1 MANTYL
7 SKTLGTPTN
16 NKKWTFSA
24 WVKRTHIE
32 SVTTIF
38 SAGASN
44 MDAMS
49 FSAAGIFNFYVNAGN
64 SGRFAT
70 NRLFKDATAWYHVF
84 VSVDT
89 TQGTASDRMKL
100 YINGVQETSFAV
112 VSYPSQ
118 NYDTKIN
125 SSVIHTFGGYSEG
138 SSGEFWTGA
147 MSHINFIDG
156 TQYAVTDFGETDSTT
171 GEWKHK
177 APSVT
182 YGNNGFLILKDGNTI
197 TDSSPNSNNFSL
209 AGGTLTNTNDCPSN
223 NFSTWNLHD
232 RWGGA
237 TAGNTDFLV
246 NGNTYFK
253 TTPDSSKAVVRSSI
267 GVSSGKY
274 YCEFKTTE
282 IYRTWIGILNREFF
296 TSSTNNWWTTGLQ
309 SGFFWYGNGPSL
321 YSGGSNSGTSNYGG
335 YANNDIVMMA
345 LDMDN
350 YGYYLGKNGSWLNSG
365 DPTSGS
371 SRTGSVTEETNFNTT
386 TLSNYGEVFFMA
398 GDSSAA
404 GVAQVQA
411 NFGNGYF
418 GTTAV
423 TTNSGNGYA
432 GADGKS
438 TFNYQPPTGY
448 SALSTKGLNL

>member
-125 SSVIHTFGGYSEG
+125 SSVIHTLGGYSES
-138 SSGEFWTGA
+138 SSGEFWRGA

-171 GEWKHK
+171 GEWKIK
-177 APSVT
+177 TSPSVT
-182 YGNNGFLILKDGNTI
+182 YGNNGFFILKDGNTI

-209 AGGTLTNTNDCPSN
+209 AGGTLTNTNDCPDN
-223 NFSTWNLHD
+223 NFASWNLHD
-232 RWGGA
+232 RWLGSNS
-237 TAGNTDFLV
+237 GNTDFLRD
-246 NGNTYFK
+246 GNTYFR
-253 TTPDSSKAVVRSSI
+253 TTSDANVSLVRSSI
-267 GVSSGKY
+267 GVASGKY
-274 YCEFKTTE
+274 YCELKVPQIE
-282 IYRTWIGILNREFF
+282 RTWVGICNQQVM
-296 TSSTNNWWTTGLQ
+296 TSSTTWWTQGNNNGVYYYL
-309 SGFFWYGNGPSL
+309 NGPTIYDSQ
-321 YSGGSNSGTSNYGG
+321 GSSTSAFGTFT
-335 YANNDIVMMA
+335 NNDILMIGI
-345 LDMDN
+345 DMDN
-350 YGYYLGKNGSWLNSG
+350 KALYIGKNGTWGNSG
-365 DPTSGS
+365 DPTSGAS
-371 SRTGSVTEETNFNTT
+371 KTGSVNSVLPAVNTAMTDYGEIFVMAGNTT
-386 TLSNYGEVFFMA
+386 A
-398 GDSSAA
+398 GI
-404 GVAQVQA
+404 AQVYA